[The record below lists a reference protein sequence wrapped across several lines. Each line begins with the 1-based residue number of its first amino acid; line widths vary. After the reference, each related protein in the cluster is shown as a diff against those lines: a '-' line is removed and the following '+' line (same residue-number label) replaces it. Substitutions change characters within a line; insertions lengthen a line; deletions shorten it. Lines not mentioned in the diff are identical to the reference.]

1 MTPVTNQIENGLN
14 GTCCANFAKRGLNAR
29 DLNIAVLHWRL
40 CHVVEVVE
48 KVRSAATSRKAGDG
62 PMPPEMPFGISFKK
76 PARRDRCR
84 LF

>member
-40 CHVVEVVE
+40 FH
-48 KVRSAATSRKAGDG
+48 VRSAATSRKAGDG